1 MKYLATASLILLLF
15 INFSVHAQ
23 DSEWNQWRGPK
34 RDGTI
39 DIELPENL
47 EDINKSW
54 EVTLGPS
61 YSGPVTQNGFVFTT
75 ATVDKKYEAVYCYSE
90 ETGKLIW
97 TTKWN
102 GAMAVPF
109 FAAANGSWIRST
121 PLVADGKIFVA
132 GMRDVLT
139 CLDVKDGK
147 ILWQM
152 DFVKELKTPL
162 PSFGFASSPI
172 YSDGKVVVQAGSG
185 VIQLDAENGKIL
197 WQASKDQGGMNGS
210 AFSSPT
216 IEMING
222 KPQLVAQTREELV
235 GLGWANGEKL
245 WGVKIPAF
253 RGMNILTPVR
263 YGDSFFTSSYGGGS
277 FLYDLAGEKIKQ
289 ESSWNNTIQAYMS
302 SPVVLENHVYMHLR
316 NQRLICINL
325 RNGET
330 AWTSQP
336 FGKYWSLITDG
347 KRILGLDQKGILYL
361 INGTPE
367 SLEILSKKNVSN
379 TETWAHLAINN
390 GQLYIRSLDKLI
402 CYTLNTKKN
411 PSLKSTTVSSLS
423 GSEE

>member
-1 MKYLATASLILLLF
+1 MKYLTTLALILLLS
-15 INFSVHAQ
+15 IHASVHSQ
-23 DSEWNQWRGPK
+23 DSDWNQWRGPK

-39 DIELPENL
+39 NIKLPENL
-47 EDINKSW
+47 DDVEKSW
-54 EVTLGPS
+54 EVSLGPS

-75 ATVDKKYEAVYCYSE
+75 ATVDKKYEAVYCYNE

-97 TTKWN
+97 TSKWN
-102 GAMAVPF
+102 GAMSVPF

-139 CLDVKDGK
+139 CLNMEDGK

-172 YSDGKVVVQAGSG
+172 YSDGKLVVQAGSG

-197 WQASKDQGGMNGS
+197 WQSSKDQGGMNGS

-216 IEMING
+216 IQMING

-235 GLGWANGEKL
+235 GLGWTSGEKL

-263 YGDSFFTSSYGGGS
+263 YEDSFFTSSYGGGS

-289 ESSWNNTIQAYMS
+289 EYSWNNTIQAYMS
-302 SPVVLENHVYMHLR
+302 SPVVLGDHAYMHLR
-316 NQRLICINL
+316 NQRLICLNL
-325 RNGET
+325 KNGKT

-347 KRILGLDQKGILYL
+347 ERILGLDQKGILYL
-361 INGTPE
+361 VDGTPE
-367 SLEILSKKNVSN
+367 SLEILSQKKVSN
-379 TETWAHLAINN
+379 TETWAHVAINN
-390 GQLYIRSLDKLI
+390 GNIYIRSLDKLL
-402 CYTLNTKKN
+402 CY
-411 PSLKSTTVSSLS
+411 SLKEKSNAAEAGTTVSSLS
-423 GSEE
+423 NLK